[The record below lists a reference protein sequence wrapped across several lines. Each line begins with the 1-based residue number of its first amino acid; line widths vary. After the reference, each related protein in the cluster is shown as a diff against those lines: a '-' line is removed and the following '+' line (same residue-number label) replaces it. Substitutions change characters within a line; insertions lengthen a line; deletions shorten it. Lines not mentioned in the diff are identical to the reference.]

1 MAHLFL
7 YLNQKQSYY
16 YEENKGILKD
26 NYLSIES
33 IYRVGIDKAT
43 KLKHCDL
50 ILLKPHLGPWPSL
63 DQNFQINCLFTKNM
77 K

>member
-33 IYRVGIDKAT
+33 IYRVGIDKAW
-43 KLKHCDL
+43 LKHCDL
-50 ILLKPHLGPWPSL
+50 ILLKPHLGPWPFFGSEFS
-63 DQNFQINCLFTKNM
+63 NKAVCS
-77 K
+77 